1 MLSTNIFCVLLS
13 RSYSLLVLFWCFFAT
28 RKVTLEEVA
37 KKDGGEKK
45 KKKAKKETKK
55 KDKDKEKDT
64 KKEKVKT
71 AKKSDSKPKKVPS
84 SSKTEV
90 KNANQVELGVRTDK
104 KSSKPEAR

>member
-1 MLSTNIFCVLLS
+1 MLCTHIFVFSSHGLTNCL
-13 RSYSLLVLFWCFFAT
+13 SYSDVFAT

-55 KDKDKEKDT
+55 KDKDKEKDS

-71 AKKSDSKPKKVPS
+71 AKKSDSKSKKVPS
-84 SSKTEV
+84 SGKTEV